1 MDNGKEFIKHLEN
14 KLDSIIIMLNCATS
28 EVDKQFFTSR
38 LLHNL

>member
-14 KLDSIIIMLNCATS
+14 KLDSIIMLNCATS